1 MEKVYKEAVKY
12 FEKKEYEKSLTTL
25 RGLEKIYPENLQILT
40 LISINFMFLNKNLDG
55 INYLNKIILI
65 NPKIPE
71 SYFNLGLCY
80 SKLNNLQLAIEN
92 YSKAIKLNAYYHQA
106 YINLGNL
113 FKSNNLLEDAI
124 KLYKNA
130 LTLLEKR

>member
-65 NPKIPE
+65 NPK
-71 SYFNLGLCY
+71 FLNLILIWDYAIQVKQFTTCY
-80 SKLNNLQLAIEN
+80 RKL
-92 YSKAIKLNAYYHQA
+92 
-106 YINLGNL
+106 
-113 FKSNNLLEDAI
+113 F
-124 KLYKNA
+124 
-130 LTLLEKR
+130 